1 MMSGKVV
8 SLDGHLDANCR
19 TKYASTYLLNI
30 LHDIEEFFY
39 DEQSELPMTKLI
51 LPSVCQPFD
60 VDIAQNL
67 VHEKKDKRNF
77 RSHIT
82 SYKADIKVFN
92 SVVWGSSTSCSW
104 PSDSKFPSTMDTIP
118 ELLISF
124 AEIHFT
130 SAATVTAMSQLD
142 LGRLAVWLSWHPS
155 LFRAVKCDDA
165 LSAADSNNGYM
176 RQWCW
181 HLHKENVVTGLLN
194 VLSSQKHDPKC
205 LSIAVACLSFLI
217 EQHSAAESVLTDA
230 NISQLLR
237 LGLSKAV
244 YPTVDSISV
253 LSGSGTGT
261 DPNILPPYWE
271 IIFCRMGVRRLL
283 LIPQVLGS
291 ESAVNETFT
300 FVSKWWERLKVLNN
314 NKLLSL
320 CLLCSFILNDLH
332 VIYASISLCN
342 SILIS
347 FVIWYILRKLCSHR
361 HDWLFDSYDD
371 DKMTHIV
378 FCTSY
383 SSQNCST
390 TKITLPSYIL
400 YSKILFHFTWLYLVY
415 MYLLS
420 VIT

>member
-1 MMSGKVV
+1 MSGKAAL
-8 SLDGHLDANCR
+8 LDSHFDANCP

-30 LHDIEEFFY
+30 LHDIEDFFS
-39 DEQSELPMTKLI
+39 DEQSELPTTKLI

-67 VHEKKDKRNF
+67 VHEKKDNLNF
-77 RSHIT
+77 RSCVT
-82 SYKADIKVFN
+82 SYKTDIKVFN
-92 SVVWGSSTSCSW
+92 SVVWGSSTSCGW
-104 PSDSKFPSTMDTIP
+104 PRKDNIPSTMDAIS
-118 ELLISF
+118 EQLISF
-124 AEIHFT
+124 AEIHFS
-130 SAATVTAMSQLD
+130 SAASVTAMNQLD

-165 LSAADSNNGYM
+165 LDAADNNNGDMNREM

-181 HLHKENVVTGLLN
+181 HVHKENVVTGLLN

-217 EQHSAAESVLTDA
+217 EQHSASESVLTDA

-244 YPTVDSISV
+244 YPTVDGISG
-253 LSGSGTGT
+253 LSGT

-300 FVSKWWERLKVLNN
+300 FVSKWWERLKVLNM
-314 NKLLSL
+314 
-320 CLLCSFILNDLH
+320 
-332 VIYASISLCN
+332 IY
-342 SILIS
+342 
-347 FVIWYILRKLCSHR
+347 
-361 HDWLFDSYDD
+361 
-371 DKMTHIV
+371 
-378 FCTSY
+378 
-383 SSQNCST
+383 
-390 TKITLPSYIL
+390 
-400 YSKILFHFTWLYLVY
+400 
-415 MYLLS
+415 
-420 VIT
+420 

>member
-1 MMSGKVV
+1 MPAKVI
-8 SLDGHLDANCR
+8 SLDSHPDVNYQ
-19 TKYASTYLLNI
+19 TKYASSYLLNI
-30 LHDIEEFFY
+30 LHDIEEFFS
-39 DEQSELPMTKLI
+39 DEHSELPTTKLI
-51 LPSVCQPFD
+51 LPSVSQPFD

-67 VHEKKDKRNF
+67 VHEKKDNMNF
-77 RSHIT
+77 RSCVT
-82 SYKADIKVFN
+82 SQKADIKVFN

-104 PSDSKFPSTMDTIP
+104 PS
-118 ELLISF
+118 ELGSPVVTDAISEQLISF
-124 AEIHFT
+124 AEIHFS

-142 LGRLAVWLSWHPS
+142 LGRFAVWLSWHPS

-165 LSAADSNNGYM
+165 LGAAYAANGDM

-217 EQHSAAESVLTDA
+217 EQHSASESVLTDA

-244 YPTVDSISV
+244 YPTVDGISG
-253 LSGSGTGT
+253 LSGT

-300 FVSKWWERLKVLNN
+300 FVSKWWERLKVLSNLN
-314 NKLLSL
+314 IRYQISNISHQ
-320 CLLCSFILNDLH
+320 ILNVKHL
-332 VIYASISLCN
+332 IYIN
-342 SILIS
+342 K
-347 FVIWYILRKLCSHR
+347 Y
-361 HDWLFDSYDD
+361 
-371 DKMTHIV
+371 
-378 FCTSY
+378 
-383 SSQNCST
+383 
-390 TKITLPSYIL
+390 
-400 YSKILFHFTWLYLVY
+400 
-415 MYLLS
+415 
-420 VIT
+420 